1 MTKDKVTVGRRK
13 AAVARVVIKS
23 GNGTITVNGK
33 DYKNY
38 FPLDFIQQ
46 RIEAPLK
53 TADAFGKFDVTV
65 NVFGGG
71 VKGQADAIVLGIAR
85 ALVHDNPEVRPALKK
100 EKFMRRDAR
109 EVERKKTGLRK
120 ARKQEQYSKR

>member
-46 RIEAPLK
+46 RVEAPLK

>member
-23 GNGTITVNGK
+23 GTGVITVNGK

-53 TADAFGKFDVTV
+53 TADAFGKFDVSV

>member
-1 MTKDKVTVGRRK
+1 MSKDKVNVGRRK
-13 AAVARVVIKS
+13 AAVARVVLKP
-23 GNGTITVNGK
+23 GTGTITVNGK
-33 DYKNY
+33 DYKDY

-46 RIEAPLK
+46 RIEAPLNVAEAR
-53 TADAFGKFDVTV
+53 TKFDVSV

-85 ALVHDNPEVRPALKK
+85 GLVFDNAEVRPALKK
-100 EKFMRRDAR
+100 AKFMRRDAR

>member
-1 MTKDKVTVGRRK
+1 MSKDKVTVGRRK
-13 AAVARVVIKS
+13 AAVARVVIKA
-23 GNGTITVNGK
+23 GNGAIIVNGK
-33 DYKNY
+33 DYKDY

-46 RIEAPLK
+46 KIEAPLK
-53 TADAFGKFDVTV
+53 TADAFGKFDVSV

-71 VKGQADAIVLGIAR
+71 VKGQAEAIVLGIAR
-85 ALVHDNPEVRPALKK
+85 SLVHDNPEVRPALKK

>member
-23 GNGTITVNGK
+23 GNGVITVNGK

-46 RIEAPLK
+46 KIEAPLK
-53 TADAFGKFDVTV
+53 TADAFGKFDVSV

-71 VKGQADAIVLGIAR
+71 VKGQAEAIVLGIAR

>member
-1 MTKDKVTVGRRK
+1 MSKDKITVGRRK
-13 AAVARVVIKS
+13 AAVARVVLRS
-23 GNGTITVNGK
+23 GNGTIIVNGK
-33 DYKNY
+33 DYKDY

-46 RIEAPLK
+46 KVEAPLK
-53 TADAFGKFDVTV
+53 TADAWGKFDVSV

-71 VKGQADAIVLGIAR
+71 VKGQAEAIVLGIAR
-85 ALVHDNPEVRPALKK
+85 ALVNDNPEVRPALKK

-120 ARKQEQYSKR
+120 ARRQEQFSKR

>member
-13 AAVARVVIKS
+13 AAVARVVIKP
-23 GNGTITVNGK
+23 GTGVIIVNGK

-38 FPLDFIQQ
+38 FPLDFIQ
-46 RIEAPLK
+46 RKIEAPLA
-53 TADAFGKFDVTV
+53 TADATGKFDVSV

-71 VKGQADAIVLGIAR
+71 VKGQAEAIVLGIAR

-120 ARKQEQYSKR
+120 ARKKEQYSKR

>member
-1 MTKDKVTVGRRK
+1 MSKDKITVGRRK
-13 AAVARVVIKS
+13 AAVARVVLRS

-33 DYKNY
+33 DYKDY

-46 RIEAPLK
+46 KVEAPLK
-53 TADAFGKFDVTV
+53 TADAWGKFDVTV

-71 VKGQADAIVLGIAR
+71 VKGQAEAIVLGIAR
-85 ALVHDNPEVRPALKK
+85 ALVNDNPEVRPALKK

-120 ARKQEQYSKR
+120 ARRQEQFSKR

>member
-1 MTKDKVTVGRRK
+1 MSKDKITVGRRK
-13 AAVARVVIKS
+13 AAVARVVLRS
-23 GNGTITVNGK
+23 GNGTIIVNGK
-33 DYKNY
+33 DYKDY

-46 RIEAPLK
+46 KVEAPLK
-53 TADAFGKFDVTV
+53 TADAWGKFDVTV

-71 VKGQADAIVLGIAR
+71 VKGQAEAIVLGIAR
-85 ALVHDNPEVRPALKK
+85 ALVNDNPEVRPALKK

-120 ARKQEQYSKR
+120 ARRQEQFSKR

>member
-23 GNGTITVNGK
+23 GTGVITVNGK

-46 RIEAPLK
+46 RVEAPLK

>member
-1 MTKDKVTVGRRK
+1 MSKDKVNVGRRK
-13 AAVARVVIKS
+13 AAVARVVLKP
-23 GNGTITVNGK
+23 GTGTITVNGK
-33 DYKNY
+33 DYKDY

-46 RIEAPLK
+46 RIEAPLN
-53 TADAFGKFDVTV
+53 TAEARTKFDVSV

-85 ALVHDNPEVRPALKK
+85 GLVFDNPEARPALKK
-100 EKFMRRDAR
+100 GKFMRRDAR

>member
-1 MTKDKVTVGRRK
+1 MSKDKVNVGRRK
-13 AAVARVVIKS
+13 AAVARVVLKP
-23 GNGTITVNGK
+23 GTGTITVNGK
-33 DYKNY
+33 DYKDY

-46 RIEAPLK
+46 RIEAPLN
-53 TADAFGKFDVTV
+53 TADARTKFDVSV

-85 ALVHDNPEVRPALKK
+85 GLVHDNAEMRPVLKK
-100 EKFMRRDAR
+100 GKFMRRDAR

>member
-1 MTKDKVTVGRRK
+1 MSKDKVNVGRRK
-13 AAVARVVIKS
+13 AAVARVVLKP
-23 GNGTITVNGK
+23 GTGTITVNGK
-33 DYKNY
+33 DYKDY

-46 RIEAPLK
+46 RIEAPLN
-53 TADAFGKFDVTV
+53 TAEAREKFDVTV

-85 ALVHDNPEVRPALKK
+85 GLVFDNPEIRPALKK
-100 EKFMRRDAR
+100 GKFMRRDAR

>member
-1 MTKDKVTVGRRK
+1 MSKDKITVGRRK
-13 AAVARVVIKS
+13 AAVARVILKG

-33 DYKNY
+33 DYKDY

-46 RIEAPLK
+46 KVEAPLK
-53 TADAFGKFDVTV
+53 TADAWGKFDVTV

-71 VKGQADAIVLGIAR
+71 VKGQAEAIVLGIAR
-85 ALVHDNPEVRPALKK
+85 SLVIDNPEVRPALKK

-120 ARKQEQYSKR
+120 ARRQEQFSKR